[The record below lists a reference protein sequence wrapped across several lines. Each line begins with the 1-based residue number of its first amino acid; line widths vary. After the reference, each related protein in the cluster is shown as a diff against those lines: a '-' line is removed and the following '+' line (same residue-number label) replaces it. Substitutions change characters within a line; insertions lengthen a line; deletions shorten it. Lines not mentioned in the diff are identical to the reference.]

1 MAVQT
6 SNSEVP
12 ARVRVL
18 LADDHVIFRDGLKL
32 LLQAHLP
39 ELEIVA
45 EAEELTAL
53 KSLVQNLEPALLM
66 LDYHMPGG
74 DTAALLG
81 YFRQRYPDM
90 RIVMLTGAQSPLVLR
105 QLVDLGADAVLL
117 KQGSGEEL
125 LASLRKVLAGGRV
138 LTEAVRERIEQTSL
152 TLTPRELQVMKL
164 IYDGLSNSEIAQSLS
179 LSPKTVDKH
188 RENLMRKM
196 ECNNVTQLV
205 KKVYA
210 LKLLETESPPP

>member
-1 MAVQT
+1 MAVHTPT
-6 SNSEVP
+6 STAP
-12 ARVRVL
+12 IKVL
-18 LADDHVIFRDGLKL
+18 LADDHLIFREGLKL
-32 LLQAHLP
+32 LLQASLP
-39 ELEIVA
+39 ELQIVA
-45 EAEELTAL
+45 ETDGLTEL
-53 KSLVQNLEPALLM
+53 KSLVQSLQPELLL

-81 YFRQRYPDM
+81 YFRQRYPELK
-90 RIVMLTGAQSPLVLR
+90 IVMLTGAQSPLLLR

-125 LASLRKVLAGGRV
+125 LASLRMVLAGGKV
-138 LTEAVRERIEQTSL
+138 VTEAVQQRIEQASL
-152 TLTPRELQVMKL
+152 ALTPRELQVMKL
-164 IYDGLSNSEIAQSLS
+164 IYDGLSNSEIAVNLS

-196 ECNNVTQLV
+196 EVNNVTQLV

-210 LKLLETESPPP
+210 LKLLETESPAP